1 MEPQSDMAEMLELA
15 DQKSKATVV
24 NLLRPLIEKV
34 DNIQEQIGYV
44 SREMEMLRIIK
55 TNSKT
60 TLTEMDEECL

>member
-15 DQKSKATVV
+15 DQKSKATLV

-34 DNIQEQIGYV
+34 DNMQEQIGYV